1 MKNNKKLTMFT
12 ISSIVIMFIWMILLT
27 IFVINI
33 DNTHLDNG
41 RGQAEE
47 DSAMMGEINKL
58 YHRVTA
64 LEEKQ

>member
-1 MKNNKKLTMFT
+1 
-12 ISSIVIMFIWMILLT
+12 MILLT

-41 RGQAEE
+41 RGQAEV